1 MGGNKWKMSRRFQRP
16 YTLAFTALLFSLAS
30 SLQFPLKSGNVSFKS
45 DNPCLVFPCQSESCL
60 VCHTLHIRTC
70 NLAPVTQTL
79 YSRAPRQAWSTSSKT
94 PMWFGKLPSLDHQLD
109 LRQNQPLHLVSGD
122 EAEPVSSGCA
132 DEPGCGEGGRR
143 TICKI
148 RSLIIC

>member
-1 MGGNKWKMSRRFQRP
+1 MGGNKWKMSRRFQQP
-16 YTLAFTALLFSLAS
+16 YTLAFTAVLFSLAS
-30 SLQFPLKSGNVSFKS
+30 SLQFPLKSDNVSFKY

-79 YSRAPRQAWSTSSKT
+79 YSRAPRQASSTSSKT
-94 PMWFGKLPSLDHQLD
+94 PMWFGKLPSLD

-148 RSLIIC
+148 RSLIIG